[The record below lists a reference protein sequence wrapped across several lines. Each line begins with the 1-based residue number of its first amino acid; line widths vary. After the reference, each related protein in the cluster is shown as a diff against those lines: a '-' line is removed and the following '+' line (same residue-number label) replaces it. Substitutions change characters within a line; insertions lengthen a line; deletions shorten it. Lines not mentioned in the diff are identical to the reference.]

1 MTFDY
6 TSNGLTQSE
15 KDSIENNISTIAS
28 TPYATAPF
36 IRNMGIKK
44 YPPETQ
50 SSIEENQYATEVM
63 SQTSIWEDRAKV
75 TEVHFE
81 NKNVRMVVEDGRN

>member
-44 YPPETQ
+44 I
-50 SSIEENQYATEVM
+50 SSRNAIEYSRE
-63 SQTSIWEDRAKV
+63 SI
-75 TEVHFE
+75 
-81 NKNVRMVVEDGRN
+81 RNRSNEPDFNMGGQGKSNRSSF